1 MRTRPLACAVILLV
15 TVFAVACN
23 DSGNT
28 TIINE
33 GIDCLLVR
41 DHLIGTWTVD
51 LATATPSLQDCTGRA
66 PGLTTTL
73 TTIDFPATYAN
84 ADIFGSDGST
94 SFKVLA
100 DRSDTPGDDATQP
113 VELTGTVQAD
123 SCLAM
128 IRVWDQTNDLYFQ
141 CIGAF
146 AISNGTISNGGCD
159 SAEIDSDADGQLDTS
174 CSLST
179 SVPFNASIN

>member
-1 MRTRPLACAVILLV
+1 VWTRPLLYAVVLIAATL
-15 TVFAVACN
+15 TVACN

-41 DHLIGTWTVD
+41 DHLVGTWTVD
-51 LATATPSLQDCTGRA
+51 LATATPSLQNCTGLA

-73 TTIDFPATYAN
+73 TTVDFPATYAN
-84 ADIFGSDGST
+84 VDIFGSDGST
-94 SFKVLA
+94 SFKVLS
-100 DRSDTPGDDATQP
+100 DRSDLAGDDAAQS

-141 CIGAF
+141 CIGGF
-146 AISNGTISNGGCD
+146 AISNLTLSGECD
-159 SAEIDSDADGQLDTS
+159 SAEIDTDANGQLDTS
-174 CSLST
+174 CSLSDRVQFDA
-179 SVPFNASIN
+179 SVN

>member
-1 MRTRPLACAVILLV
+1 MPRPIGDMIQPLSGGHDSCGRDPWPGRSSCSSRSLPLPVTTAGTRP
-15 TVFAVACN
+15 
-23 DSGNT
+23 S
-28 TIINE
+28 
-33 GIDCLLVR
+33 
-41 DHLIGTWTVD
+41 
-51 LATATPSLQDCTGRA
+51 
-66 PGLTTTL
+66 
-73 TTIDFPATYAN
+73 
-84 ADIFGSDGST
+84 ST
-94 SFKVLA
+94 KVSIASSF
-100 DRSDTPGDDATQP
+100 
-113 VELTGTVQAD
+113 
-123 SCLAM
+123 AM